1 MRTISKFIF
10 GISIIVS
17 TSSCV
22 SNKMLTSSVPPS
34 AINEMAYFEPISYIR
49 LIEKGNKSKFSDS
62 LSQITKT
69 NVEKIILKNKKK
81 LKISNSIKIENDTLM
96 NRIENEISFLI
107 QTASKNNSLKGL
119 TLTPTID
126 SILKINNQR
135 FALATV
141 SVGFGRRKGNYGGQV
156 AKAVGIGILTLGMYS
171 PVPIKSNIT
180 IYGIIFDSKL
190 NEIAFY
196 KRTKPIEKSPT
207 DSKILEKQIT
217 KLFEGYFYEQK
228 RKR

>member
-1 MRTISKFIF
+1 MRSISKLII
-10 GISIIVS
+10 GISIIVLA
-17 TSSCV
+17 SSCV
-22 SNKMLTSSVPPS
+22 SNKMLTSSVPPTT
-34 AINEMAYFEPISYIR
+34 INEMAYFEPISYIR
-49 LIEKGNKSKFSDS
+49 LIEKGNKSKLSDS

-69 NVEKIILKNKKK
+69 KVENILLKNRVK
-81 LKISNSIKIENDTLM
+81 LNISNSIKVDNDTLM
-96 NRIENEISFLI
+96 NRIENEIGYLI
-107 QTASKNNSLKGL
+107 QTASRNKSLKGL

-126 SILKINNQR
+126 SILKSHNQR

-156 AKAVGIGILTLGMYS
+156 AKAIGVGILTLGMYS

-196 KRTKPIEKSPT
+196 KRTMPIEKSPT
-207 DSKILEKQIT
+207 DSKILERQIT
-217 KLFEGYFYEQK
+217 KLFEGYFYE
-228 RKR
+228 RK

>member
-1 MRTISKFIF
+1 MRTILKLII

-34 AINEMAYFEPISYIR
+34 AINEMVYFEPISYIH
-49 LIEKGNKSKFSDS
+49 LIKKGNKSKLNDS
-62 LSQITKT
+62 LSQITK
-69 NVEKIILKNKKK
+69 NKVENILLKNKGK
-81 LKISNSIKIENDTLM
+81 LNISNSIKVENDTLTK
-96 NRIENEISFLI
+96 RIENEIIFLI
-107 QTASKNNSLKGL
+107 QTASRNKSLKGL

-126 SILKINNQR
+126 SILKSNNQR
-135 FALATV
+135 FALAIV
-141 SVGFGRRKGNYGGQV
+141 SVGFGRRKGNYSGQV
-156 AKAVGIGILTLGMYS
+156 AKAIGIGVLTLGMYIPA
-171 PVPIKSNIT
+171 PVKSNIT

-217 KLFEGYFYEQK
+217 KLFEGYFYK